1 MNTCELGSL
10 LTGTDCTQMNPKLR
24 EMECHETNHN
34 HNQRAGQLQLVLV
47 QQNHRC
53 ICSDRSTRS
62 QILDD
67 AAEQEHGTDCNDEG
81 LDLPVD
87 IEESVDCSDA
97 GSCRDSGQ
105 DSDRYRRYLGNHA
118 DDDRSH
124 TQNRTLREIKAAHC
138 HDKEDACRRNHGDID
153 LCHNHGKV
161 LQHPAL
167 CQDIKDNKDNYQ
179 SDDRKKRADQ
189 RDVRLSLKCFIL

>member
-1 MNTCELGSL
+1 MPMTTYLTAEAEDAGARLDAFLAENLEELS
-10 LTGTDCTQMNPKLR
+10 R
-24 EMECHETNHN
+24 S
-34 HNQRAGQLQLVLV
+34 RAQQLIEQGLVTLEGAAV
-47 QQNHRC
+47 KKNHRVSAGERFRAEVPEPEALELTPEN
-53 ICSDRSTRS
+53 IP
-62 QILDD
+62 LDIVY
-67 AAEQEHGTDCNDEG
+67 E
-81 LDLPVD
+81 
-87 IEESVDCSDA
+87 
-97 GSCRDSGQ
+97 